1 MCENKLFEINYSLF
15 NSSHS
20 AGGGG
25 GGGGGGQEVG
35 EKDRA
40 KIAEIGVSASGKT
53 RWPRDRQRM
62 GAEKRVAELKK
73 ESRAK
78 LVRGGAML
86 SWPLGLHAH

>member
-1 MCENKLFEINYSLF
+1 MCVCENKLFEINYSLF

-53 RWPRDRQRM
+53 R
-62 GAEKRVAELKK
+62 
-73 ESRAK
+73 
-78 LVRGGAML
+78 
-86 SWPLGLHAH
+86 